1 VLRAGNLLACL
12 VSLADEENDIAGL
25 RGTCGM
31 LDCAP
36 PVELD
41 SYAYSLG
48 GTQAAEHR
56 LDDRVGIFRAGIIRD
71 EHRNIGR
78 GNRGAHRRS
87 LAAVAVAAAAAD
99 DDQPATG
106 T

>member
-1 VLRAGNLLACL
+1 
-12 VSLADEENDIAGL
+12 VSLADEENDVAGL
-25 RGTCGM
+25 GGTCGM

-56 LDDRVGIFRAGIIRD
+56 LDDRMGIFRAGIIRGED
-71 EHRNIGR
+71 PGVSCCV
-78 GNRGAHRRS
+78 NRGAHRRS